1 MSKKMCTL
9 VARKNRLSD
18 VVPYTLPQ
26 LHTGKSWYVD
36 FYCFDPV
43 VGTMKRK
50 KYILDRYKTISERKA
65 RATEIITSVTAR
77 LRSGWNVWVKIETT
91 REHTPFSECLDL
103 YKAYLQRSAE
113 NNSMKAKT
121 AYGYLSYLG
130 IFCEWLQS
138 RATPV
143 KFCYQIDLYLL
154 VDFLDHILL
163 DRESSAR
170 TRNNYLTWLST
181 LCTWMVEK
189 GYLKEN
195 PTTKIKKLKEE
206 PKKRNAL
213 SAQELASLQN
223 YLRGTNK
230 HFLLA
235 CLMEYYTFIRPIE
248 LAQIKLEHIHVAEQK
263 VFVPASISKN
273 RKDGMVGLN
282 DEIIKLMIEL
292 RVFDKPSQSFLFG
305 KDFKPSEKQAD
316 SRIFREYFTK
326 VREALKWDDSKQFY
340 SLKDSGIRD
349 LANAEGIVVARDQ
362 ARHSDIS
369 TTNKYLKGDSMT
381 VHEQTKHFKGAF
393 RAPGEV
399 FAAPKTECAPAHTA
413 KAETST
419 ECPGGSAQSEP
430 VPSAPEKEVLLP
442 LTSGEKEGT
451 KQTDEKRHGATEEA
465 TCGKREA
472 SAAKKTCAPAHTAR
486 SSSPSAGCQGGSAHS
501 EPAIKATD
509 GSTVPQKEKAA
520 PIPSS
525 PVNTPET
532 IVEDTAV
539 QEAPANTARDFDSLI
554 AGKVAGKKKRQRVKS
569 NMIYSTSKK

>member
-1 MSKKMCTL
+1 MSKKMCTS
-9 VARKNRLSD
+9 ATRKNRLSD
-18 VVPYTLPQ
+18 IIPYTLPQ
-26 LHTGKSWYVD
+26 LHTGKTWYVD

-43 VGTMKRK
+43 VGTMRRK
-50 KYILDRYKTISERKA
+50 KYHLDRYKTISERKA

-77 LRSGWNVWVKIETT
+77 LRSGWNVWVKVEST
-91 REHTPFSECLDL
+91 REHTPFPECLDL

-113 NNSMKAKT
+113 NNTMKAKT

-138 RATPV
+138 RAVPV

-154 VDFLDHILL
+154 VDFLDYTLL

-181 LCTWMVEK
+181 LCSWMVEK

-213 SAQELASLQN
+213 SVQEIGTLQN
-223 YLRGTNK
+223 HLHRTNK
-230 HFLLA
+230 HYLLA

-248 LAQIKLEHIHVAEQK
+248 LAQIKLEHINVAQQK
-263 VFVPASISKN
+263 VFVPSSISKN

-292 RVFDKPSQSFLFG
+292 RVFDKPSHCYLFG

-316 SRIFREYFTK
+316 SRIFREYFVK
-326 VREALKWDDSKQFY
+326 VREALKWDESKQFY

-369 TTNKYLKGDSMT
+369 TTNKYLKGDSLT

-393 RAPGEV
+393 CAPSEAS
-399 FAAPKTECAPAHTA
+399 AAPKSPCAPAHTA
-413 KAETST
+413 DAESST
-419 ECPGGSAQSEP
+419 EYLGGSAQTEP
-430 VPSAPEKEVLLP
+430 VPSAPVKEVLLP

-451 KQTDEKRHGATEEA
+451 KQPDEKTNGATEEA

-472 SAAKKTCAPAHTAR
+472 SAVKKLCAPAHTAR
-486 SSSPSAGCQGGSAHS
+486 SSSSSAGCQSCSAQS
-501 EPAIKATD
+501 EPANKATK

-520 PIPSS
+520 PISSS

-539 QEAPANTARDFDSLI
+539 QEAPATNTRDFDSLI
-554 AGKVAGKKKRQRVKS
+554 AGKVAVKKKRHRIKS
-569 NMIYSTSKK
+569 TILYSTSKK

>member
-1 MSKKMCTL
+1 MMKK
-9 VARKNRLSD
+9 
-18 VVPYTLPQ
+18 
-26 LHTGKSWYVD
+26 KS
-36 FYCFDPV
+36 
-43 VGTMKRK
+43 
-50 KYILDRYKTISERKA
+50 
-65 RATEIITSVTAR
+65 
-77 LRSGWNVWVKIETT
+77 
-91 REHTPFSECLDL
+91 
-103 YKAYLQRSAE
+103 
-113 NNSMKAKT
+113 
-121 AYGYLSYLG
+121 AYGYLTYLG
-130 IFCEWLQS
+130 MFTDWIEKNGLS
-138 RATPV
+138 V
-143 KFCYQIDLYLL
+143 KFCYQIDQYLL
-154 VDFLDHILL
+154 SDFLEHILI

-170 TRNNYLTWLST
+170 TRNNYLGWLSSF
-181 LCTWMVEK
+181 CSWMVGK

-195 PTTKIKKLKEE
+195 PTNKIPKLKEE
-206 PKKRNAL
+206 PKLRNAL
-213 SAQELASLQN
+213 SLQEINQLHT
-223 YLRGTNK
+223 YLDKNNK

-248 LAQIKLEHIHVAEQK
+248 LAQIKLEHIHISEQK
-263 VFVPASISKN
+263 VFVPGTISKN
-273 RKDGMVGLN
+273 KKDGMVGLN
-282 DEIIKLMIEL
+282 DTIIKLMVEL
-292 RVFDKPSQSFLFG
+292 HIFDHPNNCYPFG
-305 KDFKPSEKQAD
+305 KDFKPSEKQAQG
-316 SRIFREYFTK
+316 RIFRDYFMK
-326 VREALKWDDSKQFY
+326 VREALRWDMSKQFY

-393 RAPGEV
+393 RAPSEA
-399 FAAPKTECAPAHTA
+399 FAAPKSECAPAHTA

-430 VPSAPEKEVLLP
+430 FPSAPEKEVLLP

-486 SSSPSAGCQGGSAHS
+486 SSSPSAGCQGGTAQS
-501 EPAIKATD
+501 EPATQATD

-525 PVNTPET
+525 PVNTSET

-554 AGKVAGKKKRQRVKS
+554 AGKVAGKKKRQRIKS
-569 NMIYSTSKK
+569 TMIYSTSKK

>member
-1 MSKKMCTL
+1 MC
-9 VARKNRLSD
+9 AYAIRQNRQKDIL
-18 VVPYTLPQ
+18 PYTLPQ
-26 LHTGKSWYVD
+26 LHTGKTWYVD
-36 FYCFDPV
+36 FFCLDPV
-43 VGTMKRK
+43 DNVMKRK
-50 KYILDRYKTISERKA
+50 KYHLDRLKTVTEKKSRASELI
-65 RATEIITSVTAR
+65 ATLTLR
-77 LRSGWNVWVKIETT
+77 LRSGWNVWVKTETS
-91 REHTPFSECLDL
+91 REHTPFAECVEL
-103 YKAYLQRSAE
+103 YQAYCMRSAE
-113 NNSMKAKT
+113 KGMMKKKS
-121 AYGYLSYLG
+121 AYGYLTYLG
-130 IFCEWLQS
+130 MFTDWIEKNGLS
-138 RATPV
+138 V
-143 KFCYQIDLYLL
+143 KFCYQIDQYLL
-154 VDFLDHILL
+154 SDFLEHILI

-170 TRNNYLTWLST
+170 TRNNYLGWLSSF
-181 LCTWMVEK
+181 CSWMVGK

-195 PTTKIKKLKEE
+195 PTNKIPKLKEE
-206 PKKRNAL
+206 PKLRNAL
-213 SAQELASLQN
+213 SLQEINQLHT
-223 YLRGTNK
+223 YLEKNNK

-248 LAQIKLEHIHVAEQK
+248 LAQIKLEHIHLSEQK
-263 VFVPASISKN
+263 VFVPGTISKN
-273 RKDGMVGLN
+273 KKDGMVGLN
-282 DEIIKLMIEL
+282 DTIIKLMVEL
-292 RVFDKPSQSFLFG
+292 HIFDHPNNCYLFG
-305 KDFKPSEKQAD
+305 KDFKPSEKQAQG
-316 SRIFREYFTK
+316 RIFRDYFMK
-326 VREALKWDDSKQFY
+326 VREALRWDMSKQFY

-442 LTSGEKEGT
+442 LKSGEKEGT
-451 KQTDEKRHGATEEA
+451 KQSDEKTPGATEEA

-472 SAAKKTCAPAHTAR
+472 SAAQRLCAPAHTAR
-486 SSSPSAGCQGGSAHS
+486 STSPSAGCQGGSAQS
-501 EPAIKATD
+501 EPAIKATE
-509 GSTVPQKEKAA
+509 GSTEPQKEKAA

-554 AGKVAGKKKRQRVKS
+554 AGKVAGKKKRQRIKS